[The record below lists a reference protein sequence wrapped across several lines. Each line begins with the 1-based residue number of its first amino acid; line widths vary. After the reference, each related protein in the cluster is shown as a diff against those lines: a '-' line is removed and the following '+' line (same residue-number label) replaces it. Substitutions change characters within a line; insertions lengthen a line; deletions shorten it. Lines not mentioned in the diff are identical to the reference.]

1 MRFSFIINNGLWA
14 KKACGWLIVTYW
26 WLSKYYKWFPLILI
40 LLPWSSLSA
49 FWMNHIRR
57 ISITKKNLTCGL
69 PIAAKD
75 ILRLLSG
82 LSIQECRKPR
92 LELSQKRKDS
102 LWIFEKTLWISYT
115 NIVSKKCPS
124 KRLQREFL
132 FITDCSMQNSSGWKR
147 WRWDSV
153 SVGLLSFFCNTQLL
167 EKTPFVQIT
176 LRIQFKKCSKG
187 EINQHKVSAIQNV

>member
-1 MRFSFIINNGLWA
+1 MD
-14 KKACGWLIVTYW
+14 
-26 WLSKYYKWFPLILI
+26 FPLQ
-40 LLPWSSLSA
+40 PKTFWGFSLAWA
-49 FWMNHIRR
+49 F
-57 ISITKKNLTCGL
+57 K
-69 PIAAKD
+69 
-75 ILRLLSG
+75 
-82 LSIQECRKPR
+82 ECRKPR

-102 LWIFEKTLWISYT
+102 LWIFEKALWISYT

-132 FITDCSMQNSSGWKR
+132 FITDCSMQNSSGWKH